1 MTAKVMRFLCAVAG
15 VRRDAL
21 LRAPDAMAQPAIF
34 GLAILVTSSVAAI
47 TAAYAI
53 NRVFYGDKLSWLA
66 AIVAGLLWG
75 TLVFCI
81 DRSMLNIDKSDPAWK
96 VALLVSLRLAMATAV
111 GIAISQPIYLR
122 VARFP
127 IDLGIHQAAREQ
139 LASETTQNAAQLGLP
154 GKIQSYNSAEE
165 ESKSARVALDA
176 GPSQSPDYA
185 DKVRVRDAAR
195 VRYQEVVE
203 RVRPIL
209 LQRQRQ
215 LAAIPESAQPASSLS
230 EDVERMRIEIR
241 DASQNLARANEE
253 LERAESAWRKQA
265 NDRLIAAQQDLVET
279 RRAAAEANTSAE
291 RENAISRDAILS
303 LNQPDLATEYTRSD
317 QIIEDSKNP
326 YSRSLA
332 RLAWMLHALFVLL
345 ESLIVTM
352 KMLTPESGMD
362 KAVKAVE
369 TEEQERLFIEANARI
384 SRQQMAVE
392 ATSDVYAKALA
403 KWHVEQ
409 LEILK
414 QGGPTT
420 TPALLA
426 LRRECAQVVEAAA

>member
-1 MTAKVMRFLCAVAG
+1 MSENNRSISGPSSPNNYVKVF
-15 VRRDAL
+15 DN
-21 LRAPDAMAQPAIF
+21 
-34 GLAILVTSSVAAI
+34 ILSG
-47 TAAYAI
+47 
-53 NRVFYGDKLSWLA
+53 RCCL
-66 AIVAGLLWG
+66 
-75 TLVFCI
+75 
-81 DRSMLNIDKSDPAWK
+81 P
-96 VALLVSLRLAMATAV
+96 VSLRTRMVLWP
-111 GIAISQPIYLR
+111 PIYL
-122 VARFP
+122 
-127 IDLGIHQAAREQ
+127 Q
-139 LASETTQNAAQLGLP
+139 LSQEWVSE
-154 GKIQSYNSAEE
+154 E
-165 ESKSARVALDA
+165 
-176 GPSQSPDYA
+176 
-185 DKVRVRDAAR
+185 
-195 VRYQEVVE
+195 
-203 RVRPIL
+203 
-209 LQRQRQ
+209 
-215 LAAIPESAQPASSLS
+215 
-230 EDVERMRIEIR
+230 VERMRIEIR

-279 RRAAAEANTSAE
+279 RRAAADANTSAE
-291 RENAISRDAILS
+291 RENAISRNAILS
-303 LNQPDLATEYTRSD
+303 LSQPDLATEYTRSN
-317 QIIEDSKNP
+317 QIMEDSKNP

-369 TEEQERLFIEANARI
+369 AEEQERLFIEANARI